1 MDIKKITMNILC
13 VALVALALPVAAAR
27 GQTYDQ
33 KYNFKNVKNIYVTFD
48 ARDAGLDTNTYRV
61 AEGVAFQ
68 STTKNIGRMAAL
80 GKSFKFNAAD
90 ANVCQLK
97 LQIKVEK
104 YDSRKTMMMGTN
116 RKLLGKVNIINQSR
130 HGESGME
137 VVHENYTRNEELP
150 AYETESLRVIAEIRA
165 IDTATGRTVWMTT
178 DNREKTNGHLE
189 TTTRGDLLKR
199 ILGDFWA
206 DFFGVLAK

>member
-1 MDIKKITMNILC
+1 MNIRRIATNILC

-27 GQTYDQ
+27 GQTYD
-33 KYNFKNVKNIYVTFD
+33 KNYNFKNVKNVYVTFD
-48 ARDAGLDTNTYRV
+48 AHEAGLDTNTYRV

-68 STTKNIGRMAAL
+68 STTRNIGRMAAM

-90 ANVCQLK
+90 ANACQLK

-150 AYETESLRVIAEIRA
+150 AYETESLHVIAEIRA